1 MFGEGSYFRP
11 HDLITPQAKPEREV
25 SQFDYSRASVFKL
38 NMPSVS
44 RISHHEDRGID
55 LVRKAARNV
64 FKSDEDSNSQTDGQ
78 NNFKGQMY
86 DSRFRAN

>member
-1 MFGEGSYFRP
+1 
-11 HDLITPQAKPEREV
+11 
-25 SQFDYSRASVFKL
+25 
-38 NMPSVS
+38 MPSAS
-44 RISHHEDRGID
+44 RISHHEDNGID
-55 LVRKAARNV
+55 LIRKAARNV